1 MSRRRHA
8 GVLAEVT
15 HSSEGGED
23 ASSASESSGYVSSSR
38 EQTEERGD
46 SDFQSPLPA
55 TFRKSKK
62 RKKSSSQPR
71 HQKSTRQKKRRSRR
85 LSSPPRHSSSSDSVD
100 ESDSSSEDQHEPTPM
115 RLSPLESTSRVPEL
129 DVKLFADWEDL
140 ERYLGSY
147 SRRTHQLYSVRT
159 ATPVQVRNERIKK
172 SRNPIKPIPVTFSF
186 YNKTYVCTHHG
197 RPRRSRGKGKRP
209 KQHSRKIGCPAQIN
223 ACVRETGGWEVCATK
238 QITEHNHEI
247 SADAY
252 ENYHEARQISD
263 EEVLSTVRTLHR
275 AGANRKRILEY
286 ISENTEV
293 QPAMKDVHNLVAR
306 LTRES
311 YNLPSM
317 EERIKS
323 ILEDFAEKPGN
334 VTRVFSNEE
343 VG

>member
-8 GVLAEVT
+8 GVLAEVA

-85 LSSPPRHSSSSDSVD
+85 LSSPPRHSSSSDSD
-100 ESDSSSEDQHEPTPM
+100 AESDSSSEDQHEPTPM
-115 RLSPLESTSRVPEL
+115 RLSPLENTIRVPEL

-147 SRRTHQLYSVRT
+147 SRRTHQVCLLCGSKCLSVSDCVQVLVLTNENLLLLPQLYSVRT

-209 KQHSRKIGCPAQIN
+209 KQHSRKIGCPAQ
-223 ACVRETGGWEVCATK
+223 V
-238 QITEHNHEI
+238 
-247 SADAY
+247 
-252 ENYHEARQISD
+252 
-263 EEVLSTVRTLHR
+263 STF
-275 AGANRKRILEY
+275 I
-286 ISENTEV
+286 I
-293 QPAMKDVHNLVAR
+293 
-306 LTRES
+306 
-311 YNLPSM
+311 
-317 EERIKS
+317 
-323 ILEDFAEKPGN
+323 
-334 VTRVFSNEE
+334 
-343 VG
+343 